1 MYICIFLFFFFWKCH
16 AFLLIVHWYNTC
28 LSSDHLKKPLED
40 YVAQLGKV
48 RILRTT
54 KREGL
59 IRARLLGAKAAKAQ
73 VLTFLDA
80 HCEAN
85 VNWLE
90 PLLDRIRQDPTTVAV
105 PVIDIIGSSDFSYSG
120 TPAEVIG
127 GFSWD
132 MQFNWHSLPFS
143 VRNQRREASDPIRLV
158 LLCQL
163 WKQSRARDTQA
174 KVEDTWNCL
183 PLQSH
188 GVWLF
193 TLSLLVGGEWM
204 CACLFG
210 RGDW

>member
-1 MYICIFLFFFFWKCH
+1 MFILLADISQKIRWYSTSSRSIFSYSCLLFWKYH
-16 AFLLIVHWYNTC
+16 AFPLIVHWYNTC

-90 PLLDRIRQDPTTVAV
+90 PLLDRIRRDPTTVAV
-105 PVIDIIGSSDFSYSG
+105 PVIDIISSSDFSYSG

-158 LLCQL
+158 LLYQP
-163 WKQSRARDTQA
+163 WK
-174 KVEDTWNCL
+174 
-183 PLQSH
+183 
-188 GVWLF
+188 
-193 TLSLLVGGEWM
+193 
-204 CACLFG
+204 
-210 RGDW
+210 

>member
-1 MYICIFLFFFFWKCH
+1 MKRCLFYLQIFLKKIRWYSTSNRCMFAYSCFFFSEN
-16 AFLLIVHWYNTC
+16 AVHFPWFYIDITR

-59 IRARLLGAKAAKAQ
+59 IRARLLGAKAATAQ

-90 PLLDRIRQDPTTVAV
+90 PLLDRIRRDPTTVAV
-105 PVIDIIGSSDFSYSG
+105 PVIDIISSSDFSYSG

-158 LLCQL
+158 LLYQP
-163 WKQSRARDTQA
+163 WK
-174 KVEDTWNCL
+174 
-183 PLQSH
+183 
-188 GVWLF
+188 
-193 TLSLLVGGEWM
+193 
-204 CACLFG
+204 
-210 RGDW
+210 